1 MAKIGRP
8 PSDNKKEHT
17 VSLRLNEDEYIEL
30 REYSAEHKMTITQAL
45 QKAIQLLYKKK

>member
-45 QKAIQLLYKKK
+45 RKAIQLLYKKK